1 MIGVG
6 KRVGKTFFV
15 GSARLMASI
24 LDTVV
29 KMAVFGGRI
38 MGGLNSPARAGV
50 RV

>member
-24 LDTVV
+24 LVTVV
-29 KMAVFGGRI
+29 KTAVTEGPI
-38 MGGLNSPARAGV
+38 IGGLDRPARAGFGV
-50 RV
+50 